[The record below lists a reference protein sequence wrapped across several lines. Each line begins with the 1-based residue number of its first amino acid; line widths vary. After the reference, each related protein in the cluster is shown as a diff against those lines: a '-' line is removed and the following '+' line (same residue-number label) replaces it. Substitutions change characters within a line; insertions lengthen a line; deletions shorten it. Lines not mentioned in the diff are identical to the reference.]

1 MPSRRRPP
9 AAVGKP
15 IFPRF
20 KVYYL
25 PRRRVLAEPRPLDL
39 RLMLREGGLN
49 LMDMEIPDLLERAC
63 AHQWSFAC
71 QRIASST

>member
-1 MPSRRRPP
+1 MNLLGPSGAIRT
-9 AAVGKP
+9 
-15 IFPRF
+15 
-20 KVYYL
+20 
-25 PRRRVLAEPRPLDL
+25 EPRPLDL

-49 LMDMEIPDLLERAC
+49 LMDMEIPDLLDRAC